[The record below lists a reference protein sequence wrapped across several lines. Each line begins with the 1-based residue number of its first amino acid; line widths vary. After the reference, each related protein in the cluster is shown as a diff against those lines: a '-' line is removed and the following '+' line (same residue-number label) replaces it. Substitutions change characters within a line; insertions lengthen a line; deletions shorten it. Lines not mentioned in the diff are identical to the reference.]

1 MKRFAHFIVYKRRM
15 ISTLFTIVVILCT
28 LIFPFVGINYDMTEY
43 LKDDMP
49 SKVAIDLTEQEFG
62 MQGMARLMINGIS
75 ITQGKDI
82 KNRIEQVEGVDL
94 VLWLD
99 LDISD
104 LYAPPSFINQDDIA
118 DYYQDGSILFDI
130 TFVEDDSSEL
140 THAALDEIKKIA
152 GENSYLGGSSVE
164 NKGVKS
170 TLMTEVAIAMCI
182 AIPIVFL
189 ILMITTTSYL
199 EPVLFLVITGLGIL
213 INLGSNIIFGKIS
226 FFTFSVAA
234 ILQLAIS
241 MDYSIFLLHSFTHEK
256 EAGEEDE
263 EVAMA
268 HAIEKSVISILSSG
282 LTTIVGFVALALM
295 QFEIGK
301 DMGLV
306 LAKGIVISLF
316 SVIFYMP
323 SMILK
328 YSEKIE
334 KFRHKP
340 FIVISDRFSH
350 LVYKARYIII
360 PILLILILPCYVGQN
375 MNTFLYGNDA
385 LGSSEG
391 TAVFADKM
399 AIEEKFGKS
408 NMMLVIVPR
417 ENNIKEKEMAEVLE
431 DLPSVR
437 YAKTIAS
444 ELPAGV
450 PESFIS
456 ESSTKKF
463 HSENYTRYLISLYTD
478 GESEAAFEAIAD
490 IQAILDTYYP
500 NENYVAGGTP
510 STLDIKT
517 VIEADYSHVNIIS
530 IIGIGII
537 ILFTFKSLITPFILL
552 AVIESGIFINMT
564 IPYLTGETMIFMGYL
579 IVSCIQLGATID
591 YAILTTE
598 NYLNCRKTMNKKE
611 SAIGTIKQSSLSVL
625 TSGFVLTSAAF
636 IIGKI
641 STVAAISQ
649 IGELIARGAVLSM
662 ILVLSVLPTLLV
674 LFDKLIFLTSFEN
687 LNPKNLLDKLK
698 NSMHKSLQS

>member
-1 MKRFAHFIVYKRRM
+1 MKTLAHFIVKRRRY
-15 ISTLFTIVVILCT
+15 ISKLYILIVILCT
-28 LIFPFVGINYDMTEY
+28 ILFPMVGINYDMTEY
-43 LKDDMP
+43 LKDSMP
-49 SKVAIDLTEQEFG
+49 SKEAINITDQEFG
-62 MQGMARLMINGIS
+62 MQGMARLMISGIS

-82 KNRIEQVEGVDL
+82 KNRIEQVEGVDM

-99 LDISD
+99 SDIDD
-104 LYAPPSFINQDDIA
+104 LYAPTSFINEEDIE
-118 DYYQDGSILFDI
+118 DYYQDDSLLFDI

-140 THAALDEIKKIA
+140 THKALTEIKKLA
-152 GENSYLGGSSVE
+152 GPNSYIGGSSIE
-164 NKGVKS
+164 NKSVKD
-170 TLMTEVAIAMCI
+170 TLIKEVAIAMCI

-199 EPVLFLVITGLGIL
+199 EPVLFLVITALGII

-256 EAGEEDE
+256 ENGEEDE
-263 EVAMA
+263 EVAMQN
-268 HAIEKSVISILSSG
+268 AISKSIISILSSG

-306 LAKGIVISLF
+306 LAKGIVISLI
-316 SVIFYMP
+316 SVIFFMP

-334 KFRHKP
+334 KSRHKP
-340 FIVISDRFSH
+340 FIIISDRFSKW
-350 LVYKARYIII
+350 VYKAHYIIL
-360 PILLILILPCYVGQN
+360 PILVVLIVPCYVGQN

-391 TAVFADKM
+391 TAVYADKM
-399 AIEEKFGKS
+399 MIEQKFGKS
-408 NMMLVIVPR
+408 NMMLAIVPR
-417 ENNIKEKEMAEVLE
+417 ENNIKEKEMGEKLE
-431 DLPSVR
+431 ELSSVR

-444 ELPAGV
+444 ELPAGI
-450 PESFIS
+450 PESFLPAAT
-456 ESSTKKF
+456 TKKF
-463 HSENYTRYLISLYTD
+463 HSEHYTRYLISVYTD
-478 GESEAAFEAIAD
+478 GESPAAFKAVDD

-500 NENYVAGGTP
+500 NENYIAGGTP
-510 STLDIKT
+510 STLDIKN
-517 VIEADYSHVNIIS
+517 VIESDYSFVNLVS

-537 ILFTFKSLITPFILL
+537 ILFTFKSLFAPIVLL

-564 IPYLTGETMIFMGYL
+564 IPYLAGDSMIFMGYL

-591 YAILTTE
+591 YGILMTE
-598 NYLNCRKTMNKKE
+598 NYMACRETMSKKE
-611 SAIGTIKQSSLSVL
+611 AAIGAIKRSSLSVL

-636 IIGKI
+636 TIGKI

-649 IGELIARGAVLSM
+649 IGLLIARGAVLSM
-662 ILVLSVLPTLLV
+662 ILVLSVLPTLLA
-674 LFDKLIFLTSFEN
+674 LSDKLLQLTHFKNIKTLSFR
-687 LNPKNLLDKLK
+687 LPKK
-698 NSMHKSLQS
+698 NHSIKG

>member
-1 MKRFAHFIVYKRRM
+1 MKKLAHFIVHRRRF
-15 ISTLFTIVVILCT
+15 ISKLYVLIVIICTI
-28 LIFPFVGINYDMTEY
+28 IFPMVGINYDMTEY
-43 LKDDMP
+43 LKEDMP
-49 SKVAIDLTEQEFG
+49 SKKAIDITDKEFG

-82 KNRIEQVEGVDL
+82 KNRIEQVEGVDM

-99 LDISD
+99 SDIDD
-104 LYAPPSFINQDDIA
+104 LYAPTSFIDQDDIK

-140 THAALDEIKKIA
+140 THQALTEIKKIA
-152 GENSYLGGSSVE
+152 GKNSYIGGSSIE
-164 NKGVKS
+164 NKSVKD
-170 TLMTEVAIAMCI
+170 TLIKEVAIAMCI
-182 AIPIVFL
+182 AVPIVFL

-199 EPVLFLVITGLGIL
+199 EPVLFLLITALGII

-241 MDYSIFLLHSFTHEK
+241 MDYSIFLLHTFTREK
-256 EAGEEDE
+256 ENGEEDE
-263 EVAMA
+263 EVAMEN
-268 HAIEKSVISILSSG
+268 AISKSIVSILSSG

-316 SVIFYMP
+316 SVIFFMP

-334 KFRHKP
+334 KTRHKP
-340 FIVISDRFSH
+340 FVTITERFSK
-350 LVYKARYIII
+350 LVYKVHYIII
-360 PILLILILPCYVGQN
+360 PILLIIIIPCYVGQN

-385 LGSSEG
+385 LGSSQG
-391 TAVFADKM
+391 TAVYADKM
-399 AIEEKFGKS
+399 TIEEKFGKS
-408 NMMLVIVPR
+408 NMMLAIVPR
-417 ENNIKEKEMAEVLE
+417 ENNIKEKEMGEKLE
-431 DLPSVR
+431 ELPSVR

-444 ELPAGV
+444 ELPAGI
-450 PESFIS
+450 PESFLPS
-456 ESSTKKF
+456 QTTKKF
-463 HSENYTRYLISLYTD
+463 HSDHYTRYLISVYTD
-478 GESEAAFEAIAD
+478 GESQAAFDAVDD

-500 NENYVAGGTP
+500 NENYIAGGTP
-510 STLDIKT
+510 STLDIKN
-517 VIEADYSHVNIIS
+517 VIETDYSFVNLVS

-537 ILFTFKSLITPFILL
+537 ILFTFKSFFAPIVLL

-564 IPYLTGETMIFMGYL
+564 IPYLAGDSMIFMGYL

-591 YAILTTE
+591 YGILMTE
-598 NYLNCRKTMNKKE
+598 NYLKCRENKSKKE
-611 SAIGTIKQSSLSVL
+611 AAIGAIKRSSLSVL
-625 TSGFVLTSAAF
+625 TSGFVLTAAAF
-636 IIGKI
+636 TIGKI

-649 IGELIARGAVLSM
+649 IGLLIARGAVLSM
-662 ILVLSVLPTLLV
+662 ILVLSVLPTLLA
-674 LFDKLIFLTSFEN
+674 LSDKLIQITSF
-687 LNPKNLLDKLK
+687 KNIKWRRNQSISK
-698 NSMHKSLQS
+698 HNSING

>member
-1 MKRFAHFIVYKRRM
+1 MKKLANFIVYKRRI

-28 LIFPFVGINYDMTEY
+28 LLFPFVGINYDMTEY

-49 SKVAIDLTEQEFG
+49 SKVAIDITEQEFG

-99 LDISD
+99 SDVSD
-104 LYAPPSFINQDDIA
+104 LYAPTSFIDQDDIA

-130 TFVEDDSSEL
+130 TFVEDDSSQL

-170 TLMTEVAIAMCI
+170 TLMKEVAIAMCI
-182 AIPIVFL
+182 AVPIVFL

-306 LAKGIVISLF
+306 LAKGIVISLI

-350 LVYKARYIII
+350 LVYKAHYVII
-360 PILLILILPCYVGQN
+360 PILLVLILPCYVGQN

-399 AIEEKFGKS
+399 AIQEKFGKS

-431 DLPSVR
+431 ELPSVR

-450 PESFIS
+450 PESFIA

-463 HSENYTRYLISLYTD
+463 HSDNYTRYLISLYTD
-478 GESEAAFEAIAD
+478 GESEAAFKAVAD
-490 IQAILDTYYP
+490 IEAILDTYYP

-517 VIEADYSHVNIIS
+517 VIEADYSYVNIIS

-611 SAIGTIKQSSLSVL
+611 SAIGTIKQSALSVL

-662 ILVLSVLPTLLV
+662 ILVLSVLPTFLV

-687 LNPKNLLDKLK
+687 LNPKNLLDKFK

>member
-1 MKRFAHFIVYKRRM
+1 MKKLAHFIVRKRRFISKIYVLIVI
-15 ISTLFTIVVILCT
+15 ISTILF
-28 LIFPFVGINYDMTEY
+28 PMVGINYDMTEY
-43 LKDDMP
+43 LKGNMP
-49 SKVAIDLTEQEFG
+49 SKKAIDITEQEFG

-82 KNRIEQVEGVDL
+82 KNRIEQVEGVDM

-99 LDISD
+99 SDIDD
-104 LYAPPSFINQDDIA
+104 LYAPTSFIDQEDIK

-140 THAALDEIKKIA
+140 THQALTEIKKIA
-152 GENSYLGGSSVE
+152 GENSYIGGSSIE
-164 NKGVKS
+164 NKSVKD
-170 TLMTEVAIAMCI
+170 TLIKEVAIAMCI
-182 AIPIVFL
+182 AVPIVFL

-199 EPVLFLVITGLGIL
+199 EPVLFLLITALGII
-213 INLGSNIIFGKIS
+213 INLGSNIMFGKIS

-241 MDYSIFLLHSFTHEK
+241 MDYSIFLLHTFTHEK
-256 EAGEEDE
+256 EKGEEDE
-263 EVAMA
+263 EVAMEN
-268 HAIEKSVISILSSG
+268 AISKSIISILSSG

-316 SVIFYMP
+316 SVIFFMP

-328 YSEKIE
+328 YSDKIE
-334 KFRHKP
+334 KTRHKP
-340 FIVISDRFSH
+340 FITITDRFSK
-350 LVYKARYIII
+350 LVYKAHYIII
-360 PILLILILPCYVGQN
+360 PILLIIIIPCYVGQN

-391 TAVFADKM
+391 TAVYADKM
-399 AIEEKFGKS
+399 TIEEKFGKS
-408 NMMLVIVPR
+408 NMMLAIVPR
-417 ENNIKEKEMAEVLE
+417 ENNIKEKEMGEKLE
-431 DLPSVR
+431 ELPSVR

-444 ELPAGV
+444 ELPAGI
-450 PESFIS
+450 PESFLPS
-456 ESSTKKF
+456 TTTKKF
-463 HSENYTRYLISLYTD
+463 HSDNYTRYLISVYTD
-478 GESEAAFEAIAD
+478 GESQAAFDAVDA

-500 NENYVAGGTP
+500 NKNYIAGGTP
-510 STLDIKT
+510 STLDIKN
-517 VIEADYSHVNIIS
+517 VIEADYSFVNLVS

-537 ILFTFKSLITPFILL
+537 ILFTFKSFFAPIVLL

-564 IPYLTGETMIFMGYL
+564 IPYLAGDSMIFMGYL

-591 YAILTTE
+591 YGILMTE
-598 NYLNCRKTMNKKE
+598 NYLKCRENNSKKE
-611 SAIGTIKQSSLSVL
+611 AAIGAIKRSSLSVL

-636 IIGKI
+636 TIGKI

-649 IGELIARGAVLSM
+649 IGLLIARGAVLSM
-662 ILVLSVLPTLLV
+662 ILVLSVLPTLLA
-674 LFDKLIFLTSFEN
+674 LSDKLIQITSF
-687 LNPKNLLDKLK
+687 KNIKWNRK
-698 NSMHKSLQS
+698 KHTAING